1 MKFTYQRLMLKTS
14 LIYLIIGVILGLFI
28 FLSYQFKSF
37 YWGYNLISIHTHL
50 ILIGFVIQMIMGVA
64 LWMFPQKP
72 TREISIEKRFTTE
85 KEGLTLYILLNIGII
100 LRTLFE
106 PFSRTNKLAFY
117 IALIGILFQ
126 IVSIFYFLF
135 LIFPRIRKPG
145 EIK

>member
-1 MKFTYQRLMLKTS
+1 M
-14 LIYLIIGVILGLFI
+14 
-28 FLSYQFKSF
+28 
-37 YWGYNLISIHTHL
+37 ISIHTHL

-72 TREISIEKRFTTE
+72 TKETLIEKRFTTE
-85 KEGLTLYILLNIGII
+85 KEGLTLYILLNTGII

-106 PFSRTNKLAFY
+106 PFARTNKIVFYLALF
-117 IALIGILFQ
+117 GILLQ

-145 EIK
+145 DIK